1 MVKCKAKLYNT
12 LFTRQDMSDLPEG
25 SDFKDFLNPES
36 LIETEFY
43 GEPAL
48 SQAKPGEPMQ
58 FERNAYFMADSKTS
72 TEGAPVFNRTVTLK
86 DSYGK

>member
-1 MVKCKAKLYNT
+1 MLYDT

-25 SDFKDFLNPES
+25 SDFKDFLNPSS
-36 LIETEFY
+36 LERVEFL

-48 SQAKPGEPMQ
+48 ALEKAGTPLQ
-58 FERNAYFMADSKTS
+58 FERNAYFMADSKLS
-72 TEGAPVFNRTVTLK
+72 KEGAPVFNRTVALK